1 MSVLRSRNERVVAS
15 SEVRNKQKRK
25 EKEKKKKRI
34 KRAGVVT
41 SIRLFAGFW

>member
-25 EKEKKKKRI
+25 EKEKKKKESS
-34 KRAGVVT
+34 AQE
-41 SIRLFAGFW
+41 